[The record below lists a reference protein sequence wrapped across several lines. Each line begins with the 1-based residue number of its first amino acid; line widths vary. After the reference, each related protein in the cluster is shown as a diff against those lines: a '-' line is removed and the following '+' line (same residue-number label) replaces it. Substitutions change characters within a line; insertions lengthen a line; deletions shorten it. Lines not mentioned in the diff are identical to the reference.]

1 MSTSPLTFPTI
12 EAASWAINQSGHG
25 GIDSLLSV
33 AEEDGVF
40 AVSGP
45 ADAIAA
51 VAAVPAVDA
60 PASISARLS
69 SLKAARKSAIDA
81 SAEVERGKYIT
92 LGAGQAMTYQRKT
105 EEARLYV
112 QAVAAEQ
119 EIDPADF
126 PLLQATVGIDG
137 ATIGAVA
144 ELVLQMDAQWA
155 VIGAAIEAA
164 RLGAKAAIDVAEDE
178 AAVLAVQPAWPAP
191 G

>member
-1 MSTSPLTFPTI
+1 MI
-12 EAASWAINQSGHG
+12 YGRIQDGQ
-25 GIDSLLSV
+25 V
-33 AEEDGVF
+33 AEIVELPEGVAPADRYHPSLDF
-40 AVSGP
+40 RPLP
-45 ADAIAA
+45 ADAQLGWLVDGSSV
-51 VAAVPAVDA
+51 VAP
-60 PASISARLS
+60 PEPGPLS
-69 SLKAARKSAIDA
+69 PEDLAELKQVRKVQVDA

-119 EIDPADF
+119 EIGPADF
-126 PLLQATVGIDG
+126 PLLQATIGIDG
-137 ATIGAVA
+137 PTIGAVA

-191 G
+191 D